1 MTPPNRRLLLFAF
14 SGSLFLGAVALLV
27 NFVMMASFERLEQ
40 ASTEQSLRQVERSLD
55 AELRQ
60 MSVVS
65 NDYANWDEM
74 FDFVRSRNKRFVETN
89 FSQPGLNEL
98 NVNVVFVV
106 DENGKEVFSSE
117 QYPSKD
123 QYAVP
128 ASAAARDVIM
138 KRLGVIRAK
147 AVAGE
152 DAQLLPMPEG
162 IALMSAHRIMPTSRT
177 GPDRGL
183 LIFVRIMSNDVAAN
197 LAETS
202 QLPVNWWDTRKAPSF
217 AVPLRVANAA
227 AGRKQGNVRLINIDS
242 AEQVSAF
249 SVIRDIDGDSALLLA
264 THTKRDVYAVGL
276 QTAQYLLW
284 AFATL
289 VLIVLATVF
298 VLDTRLERSSRLMRQ
313 NQELY
318 QAVVEQ
324 ADEAIVL
331 LDPDNQE
338 ILQANTA
345 LEYMTGR
352 SLDDLRQRSME
363 GALDPTSVPLYWN
376 LLAAAASNSRV
387 PTELRFLAP
396 DGTRREVEVAA
407 NHLSWND
414 RKIVCLLVRDLS
426 ARRQAE
432 ARLKDNER
440 KLEHLANHDPLTG
453 LPNRVYLGYR
463 LPNLVDEASR
473 LGQRLAVFHIDIDS
487 FKTVNEVAGHE
498 VGDKYL
504 TAVAERL
511 RGVVSSDDLVAR
523 ISGDEFVVVVRA
535 AEPNVFQIVAKRIGE
550 KLREPLT
557 VAGRGFTLSSS
568 AGIAR
573 FPDDGRDATN
583 LLRHA
588 DIALYHAKKRG
599 KDLFLPFESEMTKKV
614 NERAAL
620 EQALRIAIAERKITI
635 HLQPMLDL
643 ATEKVVGLEALARWH
658 HPEFGNVPPAQ
669 FIPVAEDCGLIIE
682 LGEAVLRQACMQLSE
697 WLATGVPVVPIAINV
712 SAQQLQRVNLTDLI
726 RSATSDAGISPE
738 LIEIELTESV
748 IMTEIERHIGTLSAL
763 RAMGVKVS
771 IDDFG
776 TGYSSL
782 SYLKHLPIDFLKIDR
797 SFVRDMTTDENDA
810 AIVSAIISMAKSLQ
824 LRTIAEGVETLEQAT
839 RLAGA
844 GCDFVQGYYYSSP
857 LPAAECGML
866 LRELGRIG
874 GQTDQFKALVNN
886 VREAT
891 AAQRISA

>member
-1 MTPPNRRLLLFAF
+1 MAPQVKRLLLFAF
-14 SGSLFLGAVALLV
+14 TGSLFLGAVALLV
-27 NFVMMASFERLEQ
+27 NFVLMASFERLEKD
-40 ASTEQSLRQVERSLD
+40 ATEQSLRQVERSMD

-74 FDFVRSRNKRFVETN
+74 FEFVRSRNKRFVETN
-89 FSQPGLNEL
+89 FSQPGLRDM
-98 NVNVVFVV
+98 NVNVVLVV
-106 DENGKEVFSSE
+106 DEHDNEIFSSE
-117 QYPSKD
+117 QYPEND
-123 QYAVP
+123 QYTVP
-128 ASAAARDVIM
+128 ASPAARQALTS
-138 KRLGVIRAK
+138 RLKAIRAK

-152 DAQLLPMPEG
+152 AGQLLPMPAG
-162 IALMSAHRIMPTSRT
+162 IALLSAHRIMPTSRT

-183 LIFVRIMSNDVAAN
+183 LIFVRSMSDVVAGN

-217 AVPLRVANAA
+217 ALPLKVANAA
-227 AGRKQGNVRLINIDS
+227 AGRKEGSIRLTHVDS

-249 SVIRDIDGDSALLLA
+249 SVLRDIDGEAALLLA
-264 THTKRDVYAVGL
+264 THTKRDVYQVGR

-289 VLIVLATVF
+289 VVIVLATVF

-313 NQELY
+313 NQMLY

-331 LDPDNQE
+331 LDPENQE
-338 ILQANTA
+338 ILQANSA
-345 LEYMTGR
+345 LEQMTGR
-352 SLDDLRQRSME
+352 SIEDFRQRSME
-363 GALDPTSVPLYWN
+363 GVLDPASVPLYWH
-376 LLAAAASNSRV
+376 LLANAAGDSRI

-396 DGTRREVEVAA
+396 DGSRREVEVAA
-407 NHLSWND
+407 NQLSWND
-414 RKIVCLLVRDLS
+414 RKIVCLLVRDLT

-453 LPNRVYLGYR
+453 LPNRVYLSYR
-463 LPNLVDEASR
+463 LPALIDEVAR
-473 LGQRLAVFHIDIDS
+473 LGHKLAVFHIDIDS
-487 FKTVNEVAGHE
+487 FKTVNEVSGHE

-511 RGVVSSDDLVAR
+511 RGAVATEDLVAR

-535 AEPNVFQIVAKRIGE
+535 AEPGVFQIVAKRIGE
-550 KLREPLT
+550 RLREPLS
-557 VAGRGFTLSSS
+557 VSGRSFTLSSS

-573 FPDDGRDATN
+573 FPDDGRDAAD

-599 KDLFLPFESEMTKKV
+599 KDLFLPFEKEMTTKV

-620 EQALRIAIAERKITI
+620 EQALRDAIAERNIAI
-635 HLQPMLDL
+635 HLQPMLEL
-643 ATEKVVGLEALARWH
+643 GTEKVVGLEALARWH

-669 FIPVAEDCGLIIE
+669 FIPVAEDCGLIID
-682 LGEAVLRQACMQLSE
+682 LGEAVLRQACMQLAE

-712 SAQQLQRVNLTDLI
+712 SAQQLQRVNLTELI
-726 RSATSDAGISPE
+726 RSATRDAGISPE

-810 AIVSAIISMAKSLQ
+810 AIVSAIINMAKSLH

-839 RLAGA
+839 RLAAA
-844 GCDFVQGYYYSSP
+844 GCDFAQGYYYSSP
-857 LPAAECGML
+857 LPAKECGML

-874 GQTDQFKALVNN
+874 GQTDQFKALVDN
-886 VREAT
+886 VREAS